1 MTHHARLVPVVIS
14 LIGVMSGAAQAQYA
28 LRRAV
33 DGRPDATIDLRT
45 RDGAALVCGQWRYA
59 DARLTEVEALGPGAD
74 LKPTGRPVRTYD
86 QVLKAGAIDFDDSEW
101 NAIEAPS
108 LEERR
113 STGKFSF
120 AWYRFNL
127 TVPESV
133 GGLATRGTTM
143 VFEIVVDDYAE
154 IWVDGQLPRTLGQT
168 GGSLVKGF
176 NAPNRVVL
184 TRDAQPGQRIQ
195 LAVFAANGP
204 LSDPP
209 PNFIWVRSASLDF
222 YKPGAT
228 TAPSTAATIMRVDP
242 GLDTIVPAGARI
254 EHLAGGFLFTEG
266 PVWVPDGYLLF
277 SDPNANTIYRWSD
290 DDGLSV
296 YRTKSGYTGSRY
308 RRVRTTGIE
317 RAGARC
323 RWAAHHQRARQSTCD
338 APREERHADRPRR
351 SLRRQATEQPQRS
364 RLRSRRLAVLHRSA
378 VRPAEGVRRSAQGAG
393 LQRRVSMVET
403 ARCSW

>member
-45 RDGAALVCGQWRYA
+45 RDGAALVRGQWRYA

-101 NAIEAPS
+101 TAIEAPS

-113 STGKFSF
+113 STGKISF
-120 AWYRFNL
+120 AWYRFSL

-222 YKPGAT
+222 YKPGAHYG
-228 TAPSTAATIMRVDP
+228 PVDCR
-242 GLDTIVPAGARI
+242 D
-254 EHLAGGFLFTEG
+254 HHAGG
-266 PVWVPDGYLLF
+266 P
-277 SDPNANTIYRWSD
+277 R
-290 DDGLSV
+290 
-296 YRTKSGYTGSRY
+296 SRY
-308 RRVRTTGIE
+308 DRPGWR
-317 RAGARC
+317 
-323 RWAAHHQRARQSTCD
+323 
-338 APREERHADRPRR
+338 ADRAARRRLPLHRRPRLGAGR
-351 SLRRQATEQPQRS
+351 IPALQRS
-364 RLRSRRLAVLHRSA
+364 ERQHHLPLVGR
-378 VRPAEGVRRSAQGAG
+378 
-393 LQRRVSMVET
+393 
-403 ARCSW
+403 